1 MTKKNR
7 IKSMKNNS
15 SKKTKNIFSDIL
27 IIFLSKIIPTIILSI
42 IFYFMLTPLAL
53 FGKIFNQIKIISGYK
68 KKSFFI
74 VRNKSFTKGSFEKTW
89 QRYSVLLLN

>member
-1 MTKKNR
+1 
-7 IKSMKNNS
+7 
-15 SKKTKNIFSDIL
+15 
-27 IIFLSKIIPTIILSI
+27 
-42 IFYFMLTPLAL
+42 MLTPLAL

-89 QRYSVLLLN
+89 